1 MSGTQNAVAVS
12 GTQIAQAGA
21 TAGAQSN
28 TQTAQQGYG
37 SDHPQMISR
46 RFVFGVRHDVK
57 DGLHHMDDTTCVWA
71 AGKSIVVYNTQLG
84 TQKFVACTEACE
96 SITAMAVSSNRRN
109 LAVAESGETPCICI
123 YAYDPQ
129 NVQQK
134 FRRKRILQ
142 VPDVGAREYVSLCF
156 SQDGRY
162 LVSQGGFPDW
172 NLVYW
177 NVEKTKALVMV
188 SVVDKG
194 IPSQDRRLISQVSI
208 SPKDQN
214 LVCASGNGIFKFYR
228 FSEGTLK
235 PAPGGMKGDPM
246 NYLAHLWLPPEDR
259 MIVSTDNG
267 DLLLIE
273 NCEYKY
279 PLPLSPS
286 DGLSIDAL
294 IAHSKGFVCGGDM
307 GLVTIFERSEDKE
320 LYRKMRTLKVET
332 ERKDADG
339 LSSNDE
345 SSKVLAFSLTPPPSE
360 EYLSLLT
367 SNKQLYTLNLSNAD
381 FTKADEHV
389 CDTVCQP
396 FHAGP
401 ITGLDICIRK
411 PLIVTCGKDRKI
423 MLWNYLTNAVECT
436 KTFATEILSV
446 AIHPSGLH
454 LLVGFPD
461 KLRFMNLYGDD
472 IREFKNFGIRS
483 CSECRF
489 SNGGQFF
496 AAMHSTIIHV
506 YFTYTCE
513 LIGHL
518 RGHNGKI
525 KNIQFVPPDDT
536 RLVSVGN
543 DGAVH
548 EFSLTDF
555 HKVNDHVIKAITY
568 NAVAADTTTIWAAG
582 NDRKLRQFERS
593 HLQQQMEYDMVT
605 AAIHCMTL
613 SSKLKLL
620 IGGFEDGSVRVFNT
634 YMGEKAV
641 QDKDAQ
647 REKLDITIE
656 NHTAH
661 TGVVSRVA
669 MTFDESIVA
678 TVGEDGILT
687 LWDIVAPHRGP
698 RKDFDFTHEIL
709 IDKRDLEERTKS
721 IVDLQ
726 SQVQELKQRME
737 HQQIKRERKHEEQM
751 AKLEEEFK
759 EEKARQAAQLDKLL
773 ADKNEQAIK
782 FTDHRAEMEEKHRQD
797 LGKID
802 QDYTA
807 KILALK
813 EQESKLK
820 AAIEEQRAEFELDMH
835 TRQEQAHQ
843 QATDDSRRHQQDL
856 RGVDD
861 NYHKLLNEKDRA
873 ERDADEIHR
882 LIETETD
889 VEIISLKENYEKRRK
904 EQEEEMA
911 ALQATNSSQLSK
923 ENLSKADLDAK
934 KADIAEKLK
943 QQASLD
949 MQIEGFK
956 RDIDALNNEL
966 KERSET
972 IMDKDK
978 RIYDLKK
985 KNQELEKFKFVL
997 DYKIREL
1004 KSQIDPR
1011 DEEIRQAR
1019 AKYAEMESEAER
1031 YLHSN
1036 EALVLQIRGLKL
1048 KLDGQLKEIE
1058 NLSGKLQ
1065 QADEF
1070 QSRLWTELS
1079 DLHEEKNPRRLKD
1092 MVKALYAKHT
1102 NTSTAV
1108 SAPTSKALSSRTP
1121 EDAQREYNRER
1132 DYLERTV
1139 SGLKKKL
1146 IKDSETNR
1154 ADRTRIISENV
1165 VLIKEINELRREV
1178 KTLTASK
1185 RNLEATGTTGTQQ
1198 EYQREID
1205 IQRSELQRLRNRVE
1219 TLERQLHA
1227 AGRPVSMAT
1236 PPVM

>member
-1 MSGTQNAVAVS
+1 
-12 GTQIAQAGA
+12 
-21 TAGAQSN
+21 
-28 TQTAQQGYG
+28 
-37 SDHPQMISR
+37 MISR
-46 RFVFGVRHDVK
+46 RFVFGVRQDVK
-57 DGLHHMDDTTCVWA
+57 DGLHYMDDSTCVWA

-84 TQKFVACTEACE
+84 TQKFVACTESCE
-96 SITAMAVSSNRRN
+96 AITAMAVSSNRRN
-109 LAVAESGETPCICI
+109 LAVAESGDSPCICI

-129 NVQQK
+129 GGSTK
-134 FRRKRILQ
+134 FRRKRVLQ
-142 VPDVGAREYVSLCF
+142 VPGDIGSREYVCLCF
-156 SQDGRY
+156 SLDGRY

-172 NLVYW
+172 SVVYW
-177 NVEKTKALVMV
+177 NVEKSKALVTT

-194 IPSQDRRLISQVSI
+194 ASSQDRRLISQCSI

-214 LVCASGNGIFKFYR
+214 LVCVSGNGIFKFFR
-228 FSEGTLK
+228 FSEGQLK

-273 NCEYKY
+273 NGEYKY

-320 LYRKMRTLKVET
+320 LYRKMRTLKVEA
-332 ERKDADG
+332 ERRDADG
-339 LSSNDE
+339 LASNEE
-345 SSKVLAFSLTPPPSE
+345 SAKVLAFSLTPPPSE
-360 EYLSLLT
+360 EYLGLLT

-381 FTKADEHV
+381 FTKADERV
-389 CDTVCQP
+389 CEAVCQP

-401 ITGLDICIRK
+401 VTGLDVCIRK
-411 PLIVTCGKDRKI
+411 PLIATCGKDRKI
-423 MLWNYLTNAVECT
+423 MLWNYQTNAVECA

-489 SNGGQFF
+489 STGGQYF

-518 RGHNGKI
+518 RGHNGKV
-525 KNIQFVPPDDT
+525 KNIQFVAPDDT

-568 NAVAADTTTIWAAG
+568 NAVAADVNTIWAAG
-582 NDRKLRQFERS
+582 NDRKLRQFERA
-593 HLQQQMEYDMVT
+593 HLQQQMEYDMNN
-605 AAIHCMTL
+605 AALQCLAISTRM
-613 SSKLKLL
+613 KLL
-620 IGGFEDGSVRVFNT
+620 IGGCEDGSVRVFNT
-634 YMGEKAV
+634 FMGEKAV
-641 QDKDAQ
+641 QDKDAAKE
-647 REKLDITIE
+647 RLDITIE

-661 TGVVSRVA
+661 TGAVTRIA
-669 MTFDESIVA
+669 LTFDESLIA
-678 TVGEDGILT
+678 TVGDDGIMT
-687 LWDIVAPHRGP
+687 LWDVVAPHRP
-698 RKDFDFTHEIL
+698 PKKDFEFTHEIL
-709 IDKRDLEERTKS
+709 IDKRDLEDRTKA
-721 IVDLQ
+721 IMDLQ
-726 SQVQELKQRME
+726 AQVQELKQRME

-751 AKLEEEFK
+751 SKLEEEFK
-759 EEKARQAAQLDKLL
+759 EEKARQMSQLDKLL

-782 FTDHRAEMEEKHRQD
+782 FTEHRSEMEDRHRLD
-797 LGKID
+797 LTKID

-813 EQESKLK
+813 EQETKLK
-820 AAIEEQRAEFELDMH
+820 AAIDEQRSDFETEMRA
-835 TRQEQAHQ
+835 RQDAAGDAAMRESDEH
-843 QATDDSRRHQQDL
+843 RRQLQGL
-856 RGVDD
+856 DD
-861 NYHKLLNEKDRA
+861 NYSGLLDKKGSEEERA
-873 ERDADEIHR
+873 SELQK
-882 LIETETD
+882 LIESETD
-889 VEIISLKENYEKRRK
+889 VEIIGLKENYEKRRK

-972 IMDKDK
+972 ILDKDK

-1019 AKYAEMESEAER
+1019 SKYGEMEGEAER
-1031 YLHSN
+1031 YLHNN

-1048 KLDGQLKEIE
+1048 KIDGQVKELE

-1065 QADEF
+1065 TADEF

-1079 DLHEEKNPRRLKD
+1079 DLHDEKNPRRLKD
-1092 MVKALYAKHT
+1092 MVKVLYAKHT
-1102 NTSTAV
+1102 STSTTV
-1108 SAPTSKALSSRTP
+1108 APPGATKSLGSRTP

-1139 SGLKKKL
+1139 SGLKRKL
-1146 IKDSETNR
+1146 VKDSETNR
-1154 ADRTRIISENV
+1154 SDRTRIIGENV

-1178 KTLTASK
+1178 KTLNASRKNLDVTALAASAEQESK
-1185 RNLEATGTTGTQQ
+1185 REL
-1198 EYQREID
+1198 D
-1205 IQRSELQRLRNRVE
+1205 IQRAEMVRLRGRIDQ
-1219 TLERQLHA
+1219 LERQLHA
-1227 AGRPVSMAT
+1227 VGRPVSIAT
-1236 PPVM
+1236 PALM

>member
-1 MSGTQNAVAVS
+1 MASPGQLATNTVTSPSSPVS
-12 GTQIAQAGA
+12 DQPAMIA
-21 TAGAQSN
+21 
-28 TQTAQQGYG
+28 
-37 SDHPQMISR
+37 R
-46 RFVFGVRHDVK
+46 RFVFGVRQDVK

-84 TQKFVACTEACE
+84 TQKFVSCTETCE
-96 SITAMAVSSNRRN
+96 GISAMAVSSNRRN

-129 NVQQK
+129 NTQQK
-134 FRRKRILQ
+134 FRRKRVLQ
-142 VPDVGAREYVSLCF
+142 VPDIGSREYVCLSF
-156 SQDGRY
+156 SQDGRF
-162 LVSQGGFPDW
+162 LLSQGGFPEW

-177 NVEKTKALVMV
+177 NVEKSKALSLV
-188 SVVDKG
+188 SAVDRG
-194 IPSQDRRLISQVSI
+194 VPSQDRKLLTQCSL
-208 SPKDQN
+208 SPKDN
-214 LVCASGNGIFKFYR
+214 TLACVSGNGVFKFFRYT
-228 FSEGTLK
+228 EGQLRQS
-235 PAPGGMKGDPM
+235 PGGMKGDPM
-246 NYLAHLWLPPEDR
+246 NYMAHLWLPPEDR

-273 NCEYKY
+273 NCEFKY

-294 IAHSKGFVCGGDM
+294 VAHSKGFVCGGDM

-320 LYRKMRTLKVET
+320 LYRKMRTLKVEAD
-332 ERKDADG
+332 RRDASEG
-339 LSSNDE
+339 GFTTNEE
-345 SSKVLAFSLTPPPSE
+345 SSKVVAFSLTPPPSE
-360 EYLSLLT
+360 EFLSLMT
-367 SNKQLYTLNLSNAD
+367 SNKQLFTLNLSNAD
-381 FTKADEHV
+381 FTKADDHV
-389 CDTVCQP
+389 CEHVCQP
-396 FHAGP
+396 FHAGA
-401 ITGLDICIRK
+401 ITGLDACIRK
-411 PLIVTCGKDRKI
+411 PLIVTSGKDRKI
-423 MLWNYLTNAVECT
+423 MLWNYNTNTVECS
-436 KTFATEILSV
+436 KTFATEILSI
-446 AIHPSGLH
+446 ALHPSGLH

-518 RGHNGKI
+518 RGHNGKVKSI
-525 KNIQFVPPDDT
+525 YFVPPDDT

-568 NAVAADTTTIWAAG
+568 NCVAADVLTVWAAG
-582 NDRKLRQFERS
+582 NDRKLRQFERA
-593 HLQQQMEYDMVT
+593 HLQQQTEYDLVNSAMQ
-605 AAIHCMTL
+605 CMSL
-613 SSKLKLL
+613 SPRLKLL
-620 IGGFEDGSVRVFNT
+620 IGGFDDGSVRVYNT

-641 QDKDAQ
+641 QDKEAMK
-647 REKLDITIE
+647 EKIDIMLE
-656 NHTAH
+656 SHAAH
-661 TGVVSRVA
+661 TGNVSRIA
-669 MTFDESIVA
+669 MTFDESVLV
-678 TVGEDGILT
+678 TVGDDGMVT
-687 LWDIVAPHRGP
+687 LWDVVAPHRGP
-698 RKDFDFTHEIL
+698 RKDLEYTHEIL
-709 IDKRDLEERTKS
+709 IDKKDLEERTKH
-721 IVDLQ
+721 IHDLQ

-737 HQQIKRERKHEEQM
+737 HQQIKRERKHEEHM
-751 AKLEEEFK
+751 SKIEEEFK
-759 EEKARQAAQLDKLL
+759 EEKARQAAQLDRLL

-782 FTDHRAEMEEKHRQD
+782 FTDHRAEMEQKHRQD
-797 LGKID
+797 LTKID

-807 KILALK
+807 KIVALK
-813 EQESKLK
+813 EQEAKLK
-820 AAIEEQRAEFELDMH
+820 TAIEEQRAEFEQEMRQ
-835 TRQEQAHQ
+835 RQEAASALAIEEGQ
-843 QATDDSRRHQQDL
+843 RHQREL
-856 RGVDD
+856 RTMDD
-861 NYHKLLNEKDRA
+861 NYHSTLESKDHGEKDA
-873 ERDADEIHR
+873 EEVNQ
-882 LIETETD
+882 LIEHETD
-889 VEIISLKENYEKRRK
+889 IEITSLKENFEKRRK

-943 QQASLD
+943 QQAALD
-949 MQIEGFK
+949 MQIEGY
-956 RDIDALNNEL
+956 RCDIDALNNEL

-1011 DEEIRQAR
+1011 DEEIRLAR
-1019 AKYAEMESEAER
+1019 SKYSDMETEAER
-1031 YLHSN
+1031 YLHNN

-1048 KLDGQLKEIE
+1048 KLDGQSKEIE
-1058 NLSGKLQ
+1058 HLTSKLS

-1070 QSRLWTELS
+1070 QSRLWTEIS
-1079 DLHEEKNPRRLKD
+1079 DLNDEQNPRKLKD
-1092 MVKALYAKHT
+1092 MVKALYTKHT
-1102 NTSTAV
+1102 STSENPSV
-1108 SAPTSKALSSRTP
+1108 SSTVLSSRTP
-1121 EDAQREYNRER
+1121 EDAQREYNRHR

-1146 IKDSETNR
+1146 MKDSETNR
-1154 ADRTRIISENV
+1154 ADRSRIINENV

-1178 KTLTASK
+1178 KTLTAS
-1185 RNLEATGTTGTQQ
+1185 RRALEGASMNGGTASLEQ
-1198 EYQREID
+1198 QREVE
-1205 IQRSELQRLRNRVE
+1205 IQRAELQRLRGRVE
-1219 TLERQLHA
+1219 MLERQLHTV
-1227 AGRPVSMAT
+1227 GRPVSLAAPM
-1236 PPVM
+1236 